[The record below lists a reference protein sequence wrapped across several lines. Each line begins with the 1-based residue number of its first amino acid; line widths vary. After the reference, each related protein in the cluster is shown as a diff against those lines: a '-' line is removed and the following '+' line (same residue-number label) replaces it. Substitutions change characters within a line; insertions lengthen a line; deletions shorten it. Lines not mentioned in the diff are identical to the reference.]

1 MERLGVMER
10 TNDGFEVAEQDLK
23 IRGPGEYLGTRQ
35 SGIPAFRAA
44 NLVRDAELLELA
56 RTEAEAWLEH
66 DPELTDPLSRELRR
80 ALDKRWGEKLALAEV
95 G

>member
-1 MERLGVMER
+1 MERSS
-10 TNDGFEVAEQDLK
+10 DGFEIAEQDLK

-44 NLVRDAELLELA
+44 NVVRDAALLELA
-56 RTEAEAWLEH
+56 RNEATAWLEH
-66 DPELTDPLSRELRR
+66 DPELSGRDSRELRR
-80 ALDKRWGEKLALAEV
+80 VLDKRWGEKLALAEV